1 MLINRR
7 YKILEKIGDG
17 AVGEVF
23 KAYDTLLDKDVA
35 IKISKRN
42 PLAEEK
48 LSNEF
53 KITSQ
58 FEHPNIISTL
68 DFGTVKF
75 CEDENLNGRKFIA
88 LEYCD
93 IPNILKFLS
102 TADTNKKFEVIYQI
116 CHALNVIHRA
126 GYVHRDL
133 KPENIIYNSRT
144 DQVKITDLG
153 FAIIY
158 EKISPNEA
166 PIGTLF
172 YMAPEVLNAEVY
184 DHRADIYSLGIL
196 IYQILNSSLPFEF
209 KEPIEIVKWHLS
221 KKRINLP
228 GFGVEVENLLNSML
242 DPDPSKRP
250 ESISS
255 VMRSLINLFPE
266 KRWEINFKVRKP
278 FGKEEALSRIIDKLD
293 KVKSSSS
300 ESNVI
305 LIFGADGLG
314 KTSLIR
320 YANVEAKAMGYET
333 LLINEIR
340 PQKILNFISRSPLIV
355 NLTPELRI
363 GFEKFKDVVDVTSH
377 NLIEFA
383 QFLRELILNA
393 SVYFP
398 VAVFIDEID
407 IGNSFNEIFLKSFL
421 IPSEFSG
428 RKFAVFISGRDE
440 NFFGLLVPNAEK
452 IYLRPFNVDEIKEY
466 VKVNFDI
473 EENLVREFAEALAEY
488 SGGISAVVEILSNYL
503 SQKISGGGVDA
514 LGQLSTMELD
524 EIISRVEH
532 LSQIQRQ
539 ILDILSL
546 EEGPV
551 EVKILN
557 EFFCAD
563 IHHELKQLQMSGFVK
578 LENDRVSIAYRTL
591 REHVLRG
598 IDEPSRRR
606 IHMNYAVIY
615 LNQKEWKKDAEKVL
629 FHFAMARDSE
639 GVERFA
645 EIGIENLVSRGDFNK
660 AIGLCELV
668 FDLLPDYLKPS
679 FKLKLAELNI
689 KVGNFK
695 SALSLLEDVYE
706 VSALELKSDAYF
718 HLGDT
723 ESAFLILKQGMRI
736 SDSVYDRMRIAV
748 KMSQILAISG
758 DVEIAFSILNAYA
771 DDKILKF
778 VSKTKLIGDF
788 YAGLGIIHQMM
799 GNLDKAKGC
808 FEISV
813 ESRIKKGDKLKIIA
827 GYNNL
832 ANFYSIIGKYDEAI
846 NFWKSAIE
854 ISETVGNLTQ
864 TAHIYNNIGIS
875 HFKRRNYQSAIE
887 SYQKAMAIYRTIGD
901 IPGMANVLGNM
912 GEVLIE
918 EYKLGEAYNN
928 LIEAEKLYEKTG
940 DRSGVCEIKRLLFLV
955 FLYVGDAKRAREA
968 FKWIDENCEGIQSNI
983 RDYFNA
989 LVLMKEGNF
998 KLAEEI
1004 LFKMLEDKTVK
1015 EDFELNLKILIS
1027 LLKLNYVSGKINNL
1041 GKVLD
1046 SIESFVEFVE
1056 DRYTKSLVFFLV
1068 SLALDDKSASF
1079 KSLNK
1084 ALYELGDEFSEFAWK
1099 VYLEMAHY
1107 YKSRGIEIKYLNYLE
1122 KALKNFND
1130 LIVRIS
1136 DANFIKSYV
1145 NDAEN
1150 EKFYKVLRSL
1160 TI

>member
-1 MLINRR
+1 MLINKR

-23 KAYDTLLDKDVA
+23 KAYDTLRDKDVA

-48 LSNEF
+48 LINEF

-58 FEHPNIISTL
+58 FEHPNIISML
-68 DFGTVKF
+68 DFGTVRF
-75 CEDENLNGRKFIA
+75 CEDENLNDRKFIV

-93 IPNILKFLS
+93 TPNILKFLS
-102 TADTNKKFEVIYQI
+102 TVDTSKKFEIIYQI

-133 KPENIIYNSRT
+133 KPENIIYDSRT
-144 DQVKITDLG
+144 DKVKITDLG

-158 EKISPNEA
+158 EKINPNEA

-172 YMAPEVLNAEVY
+172 YIAPEVLNAEVY

-196 IYQILNSSLPFEF
+196 IYQILSGSLPFDF

-221 KKRINLP
+221 KKRIILP

-250 ESISS
+250 GSISN
-255 VMRSLINLFPE
+255 VLQFLMNLFPG

-278 FGKEEALSRIIDKLD
+278 FGKEDALSMITDKLD
-293 KVKSSSS
+293 KVKNSSS
-300 ESNVI
+300 ELNLV

-333 LLINEIR
+333 LLINEIQ

-363 GFEKFKDVVDVTSH
+363 RFEKFKDAVDVTSY

-407 IGNSFNEIFLKSFL
+407 IGNSFNEIFLRSFL
-421 IPSEFSG
+421 FPSEFSG
-428 RKFAVFISGRDE
+428 RKVAVFISGKDE
-440 NFFGLLVPNAEK
+440 NFFDLLVQNAEK
-452 IYLRPFNVDEIKEY
+452 IYLRPFNVDEIIEY

-473 EENLVREFAEALAEY
+473 EENLVREFAEAIAEY

-503 SQKISGGGVDA
+503 SQKIGGRVDA
-514 LGQLSTMELD
+514 LGQLSNIELD

-539 ILDILSL
+539 ILNILSL

-551 EVKILN
+551 EIKILN

-578 LENDRVSIAYRTL
+578 LENDRVSIAYKSL

-606 IHMNYAVIY
+606 IHTNYAVIY
-615 LNQKEWKKDAEKVL
+615 LNQKEWEKDAEKVL

-645 EIGIENLVSRGDFNK
+645 EIGIENLVSRGDFKK
-660 AIGLCELV
+660 AIGLCELF

-689 KVGNFK
+689 KIGNFK
-695 SALSLLEDVYE
+695 AVLSLLEDVNG
-706 VSALELKSDAYF
+706 VDVFELKSDAYF

-723 ESAFLILKQGMRI
+723 ESAFLILRQGMKI
-736 SDSVYDRMRIAV
+736 SDSVYDRMRVAM

-758 DVEIAFSILNAYA
+758 DVEVAFSILNAY
-771 DDKILKF
+771 DYDKILKF

-788 YAGLGIIHQMM
+788 YAGLGIIYQMR
-799 GNLDKAKGC
+799 GNLDKAKSC

-813 ESRIKKGDKLKIIA
+813 ESRNKKGDKLKIIA

-846 NFWKSAIE
+846 NFWKRAIE

-887 SYQKAMAIYRTIGD
+887 NYQKAMAIYRTIGD

-918 EYKLGEAYNN
+918 EYKLSEAYDN
-928 LIEAEKLYEKTG
+928 LIQAEKLYEKTG
-940 DRSGVCEIKRLLFLV
+940 DRGGICEIKRLLFLM
-955 FLYVGDAKRAREA
+955 FLYVGDAKRAREV
-968 FKWIDENCEGIQSNI
+968 FKWIDENCERFQSNI

-989 LVLMKEGNF
+989 LVLMKEGDF

-1004 LFKMLEDKTVK
+1004 LFKLLEDETDK
-1015 EDFELNLKILIS
+1015 EDFEFKLRILIS

-1046 SIESFVEFVE
+1046 SVENFVEFVD
-1056 DRYTKSLVFFLV
+1056 DRYTKALVFFLV

-1079 KSLNK
+1079 RSLNK

-1099 VYLEMAHY
+1099 VYLEMARY
-1107 YKSRGIEIKYLNYLE
+1107 YESRGVEIKYLNYLE
-1122 KALKNFND
+1122 KALESFNI
-1130 LIVRIS
+1130 LIERIK
-1136 DANFIKSYV
+1136 DVNFIESYI

-1160 TI
+1160 TV